1 MTARQELLAALR
13 AARETRDPGLPEP
26 GPPERA
32 GPYRRQL
39 QEDLVGHFTRRAE
52 ELGVQV
58 HRILEGS
65 KLAAAVARLCE
76 GKATYVEPALD
87 FLTPA
92 LRESV
97 HLVGWERLPEA
108 QVGVTGADYGLAESG
123 TLVLLARPARPR
135 SGSLLP
141 PVHVALLREDRILVD
156 LFDLLPRLGTC
167 AETPSARGERRRL
180 DVLPTG
186 LVLATGPSRSAD
198 IEMSLAVGV
207 HGPGTVHVV
216 LLPGGQEWPGGLAKE
231 SSARW
236 EATRTGGGR

>member
-1 MTARQELLAALR
+1 
-13 AARETRDPGLPEP
+13 
-26 GPPERA
+26 
-32 GPYRRQL
+32 
-39 QEDLVGHFTRRAE
+39 VGHFTRRAE

-58 HRILEGS
+58 HRIPEGS
-65 KLAAAVARLCE
+65 DLATAVARLCE

-87 FLTPA
+87 FLRPA
-92 LRESV
+92 LRERV
-97 HLVGWERLPEA
+97 TRLVDWDRLPEA
-108 QVGVTGADYGLAESG
+108 EVGVTGADYGLAESG
-123 TLVLLARPARPR
+123 TLVLWARPARPR

-156 LFDLLPRLGTC
+156 LFDLLQRLGAC

-216 LLPGGQEWPGGLAKE
+216 LVPGGQDWPGGLAK
-231 SSARW
+231 
-236 EATRTGGGR
+236 

>member
-1 MTARQELLAALR
+1 MTAREELLATLR
-13 AARETRDPGLPEP
+13 AARKTRDPGLPEP

-58 HRILEGS
+58 HRIPEGS
-65 KLAAAVARLCE
+65 ELAAVAARLCA
-76 GKATYVEPALD
+76 GKPTYVEPALD

-92 LRESV
+92 LRE
-97 HLVGWERLPEA
+97 HGTRLVSWHDLPEA
-108 QVGVTGADYGLAESG
+108 EVGLTEVDYGLAESG

-141 PVHVALLREDRILVD
+141 PVHVALLSEDRILVD
-156 LFDLLPRLGTC
+156 LFDLLQRLGAC
-167 AETPSARGERRRL
+167 AETPSARGERHRV

-216 LLPGGQEWPGGLAKE
+216 LVPGGQD
-231 SSARW
+231 
-236 EATRTGGGR
+236 